1 MPHQFCGRVCVQILS
16 SFYILYIHASVDD
29 HLGYLCEL
37 SGFALKY
44 LNVYDRHNA
53 VGQRQW
59 EWG

>member
-1 MPHQFCGRVCVQILS
+1 MCH
-16 SFYILYIHASVDD
+16 ILYIHASVDD